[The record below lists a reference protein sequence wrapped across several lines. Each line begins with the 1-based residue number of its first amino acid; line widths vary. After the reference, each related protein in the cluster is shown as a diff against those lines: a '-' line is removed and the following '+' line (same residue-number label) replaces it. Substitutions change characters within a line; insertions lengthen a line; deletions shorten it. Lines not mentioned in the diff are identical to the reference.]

1 MQVIK
6 DFIIANANKVLTT
19 AILIVGTFLIFL
31 VVGLLVG
38 RFVKKN
44 KDRRKRAVTLAKMTQ
59 SLFRYVFVIIIL
71 IIILDVWGLN
81 VMPILAGAG
90 IAGIALGFGA
100 QNFIKDLLAGM
111 AIVFENYFDIDDIIE
126 INGFKGKVI
135 EIGLKSTKIE
145 NWKGEI
151 KIFFNGD
158 LKEITNYSKNPSTGI
173 AEIVVDYRENIDKV
187 RTLLEEKLV
196 TLKDAFPQIL
206 EGPNI
211 LGITKLD
218 ASGYT
223 IRITVKT
230 LSETQYSVEREMYR
244 FIKELFEESGIRLAT
259 GSLVVRHDDQSK

>member
-19 AILIVGTFLIFL
+19 VILIVGTFLIFL

-244 FIKELFEESGIRLAT
+244 FIKELFEENGIRLAT
-259 GSLVVRHDDQSK
+259 GSLVVRHDD

>member
-1 MQVIK
+1 MEIIK
-6 DFIIANANKVLTT
+6 DFIIINATRVITT
-19 AILIVGTFLIFL
+19 VVLIVGTFLIFL
-31 VVGLLVG
+31 IVGLLVG

-44 KDRRKRAVTLAKMTQ
+44 KDKRKRAVTLARMIQ
-59 SLFRYVFVIIIL
+59 SIFRYVFVIIIL

-151 KIFFNGD
+151 RIFFNGD

-173 AEIVVDYRENIDKV
+173 AEIVVDYRENIDQV
-187 RTLLEEKLV
+187 MALLEEKLV
-196 TLKDAFPQIL
+196 TLKDTFPQIL

-211 LGITKLD
+211 LGITKLN

-230 LSETQYSVEREMYR
+230 LSETQYSVEREIYR
-244 FIKELFEESGIRLAT
+244 FIKELFEENGIRLAI